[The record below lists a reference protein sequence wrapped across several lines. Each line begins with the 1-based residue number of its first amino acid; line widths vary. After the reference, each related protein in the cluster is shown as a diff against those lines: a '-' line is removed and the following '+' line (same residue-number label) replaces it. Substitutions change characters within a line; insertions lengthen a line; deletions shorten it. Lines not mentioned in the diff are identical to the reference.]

1 METNAKQNL
10 YIQYLQSEQQVL
22 DAWFN
27 LKSLY
32 SKLAI
37 AHDAMCQKFFEKPE
51 LKKFGHTQR
60 YCIMKQYKPVMS
72 DVFNV
77 LNRGFPA
84 GREFSEPLFFE
95 RRFCEYYTP
104 DKMCIVNGCTYYP
117 FNKEYFD
124 NLQKFQVAL
133 NNYKTICENR
143 LGLYKQM
150 LRDDACV
157 SKLPMLENLYRS
169 AALLISGMTR

>member
-1 METNAKQNL
+1 METNARQNL

-32 SKLAI
+32 SKLAT

-77 LNRGFPA
+77 LNRDFPA
-84 GREFSEPLFFE
+84 GREFSEPLFWLLFASLH
-95 RRFCEYYTP
+95 R
-104 DKMCIVNGCTYYP
+104 
-117 FNKEYFD
+117 NK
-124 NLQKFQVAL
+124 N
-133 NNYKTICENR
+133 I
-143 LGLYKQM
+143 
-150 LRDDACV
+150 
-157 SKLPMLENLYRS
+157 LENLS
-169 AALLISGMTR
+169 EKNKHILLRFRKNQIVRIYPA